1 MSANQHTY
9 KNIPHR
15 DTSEII
21 EILDRLAKLKRAKPK
36 RNQKNFYEEVFS
48 KVSGTLITIAI
59 LIYTA
64 IISLAAWSSH
74 IEPIST
80 NTKNIASTAAII
92 CATLALV
99 SFIIFVILAGWDLL
113 KKENSLFSIFKNQA
127 QNDLKNAESICDID
141 PHLLKTA
148 RALLETKIKRTE
160 RKIGALIG
168 SGSLTIL
175 TSLKFSWEALEKLEK
190 NGFSI
195 WQIINGGYA
204 ESWPKFAIYAASIIF
219 SSCVFGT
226 FFASLELRKI
236 RYAVEISELSQSLR
250 SDSTQLS

>member
-36 RNQKNFYEEVFS
+36 RNQKNFYEEIFS

-80 NTKNIASTAAII
+80 NTKYIAAIT
-92 CATLALV
+92 CALLALV
-99 SFIIFVILAGWDLL
+99 SFIIFVILAVWDLL

-219 SSCVFGT
+219 ASCVLGT
-226 FFASLELRKI
+226 FFTSLELRKI